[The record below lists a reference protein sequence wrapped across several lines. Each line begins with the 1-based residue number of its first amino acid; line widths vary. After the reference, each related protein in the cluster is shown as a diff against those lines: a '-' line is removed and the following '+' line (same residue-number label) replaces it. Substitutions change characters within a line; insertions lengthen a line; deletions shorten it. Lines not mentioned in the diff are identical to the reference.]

1 MPPPPQ
7 QGKSATT
14 TKEAKEA
21 TGKEAAT
28 STLTLKEKIARRKTN
43 RVVSQRPA
51 TLYNLDL
58 SRTGMGYLSPTLS
71 RRGAGPTTTAPSSD
85 NSTAKDAQSQGDE
98 KVKLVLHCPPDL
110 RDVIAEETT
119 ALRVDP
125 ETTLDRATAQY
136 WATHAARLSAHV
148 HYAEFAAMLRRCA
161 FAPAVAL
168 LDVDT
173 RAFQHLLPLFEG
185 QGCAWA
191 FAKAVVD
198 AAVAGAPTMRELLK
212 PDGVV
217 YRVTGMLLQMKMRT
231 FLRRALQPVFRHLF
245 EQPEEN
251 YLAGT
256 PDECLAPQNTSQGT
270 STAVPTSSS
279 VPTTSGSSIGSV
291 PVVTGGASTGTGA
304 ASGSVSGPSTTSTP
318 GNGSNGDGQIGN
330 GSLTSG
336 SASQSGTTTGAA
348 TGAGTTGITT
358 TGTGGNTGTA
368 PQILTE
374 RRQLHILNVTLLF
387 LAAITESV
395 MSLPKEVRALAWY
408 LQCSCQQFADFHED
422 AISGFVFARLFPP
435 AVVAPERFGVFEAC
449 DGGEPLDAARLS
461 QNTVFVLKCVAKIL
475 LYSSTAQASLARDQY
490 LTSMQQ
496 EIECVKRQTFYM
508 LHRIFVPTYAPA
520 PAAQMD
526 ALPAPAQAGTEY
538 TSLQDLLQAREEAF
552 VPALRDACARLRA
565 HTRHLAAAGDDICA
579 FYDLCVE
586 RGLISR
592 DTLVSKLPEDLMLSC
607 GKDSS
612 TSGSN
617 STCGSNKSSASNNGN
632 SNDDKEWDASALA
645 VEALRLGRTLLHPK
659 FKYHVKVFQTDHY
672 LDTDPLFGS
681 QPVREWK
688 LLSFCRHL
696 NQDPQL
702 EFVEPETYAQDIA
715 LLKQLSR
722 IGGTNA
728 NNGTNGTSTSNSNNW
743 SFANEESYLFS
754 QLLYR
759 GIPHSNRPF
768 PAGQPR
774 YATTPYPPR
783 LPSKFLVSVA
793 LPAADMAKLCECD
806 ATTTPQTLID
816 QIVKK
821 FRVDGGLLPAD
832 QIALKLLGREEYL
845 LYDDPRAIRDCER
858 VRELL
863 RKSFRPSFVVCERRA
878 LCLEEPVHAVF
889 DRVDALAVLG
899 DDEPFMLSCDVRV
912 ALDVLLDAAVL
923 PAAHTPADGT
933 SLYVEAALYYG
944 GQRISP
950 LVRSRPVGARAQ
962 PLWGQRLSLGT
973 LVSAI
978 PREARICF
986 TLYSVP
992 TTPAS
997 HSPPGAFLEDGNTSS
1012 RTGRTAC
1019 QEPSGASSSAHP
1031 SPLPSPSPPA
1041 VRRHAGDTP
1050 SVSGAATTVVTG
1062 GGGGNNEQATGSVL
1076 LFSTAGNH
1084 PLPFPIDSS
1093 GLFSV
1098 EVQHGH
1104 QKQNE
1109 GLLTLEPMGPMGLT
1123 GQTGQTE
1130 QMEAMEQ
1137 QQQEEQEQEQE
1148 ETESECYGDDK
1159 NRVAVGWTSCRVFD
1173 HCARIVSGEVV
1184 LPMLEGASANPVG
1197 ICVDSMGL
1205 GAAPGTMQ
1213 LRVVF
1218 PRGPTVLYPDDED
1231 LPEAPEAERAVP
1243 KMDTGDFARATVI
1256 VTKDPLYVMSEDE
1269 KRFIWRQRWNLRTV
1283 PEALPKVVLATPW
1296 TDPGAVRELHRVV
1309 GAWAQ
1314 MEPLRAIELLDS
1326 RYPDAKVRA
1335 YAVRCL
1341 ERLPL
1346 NDLEDWMMQL
1356 VQALKCETY
1365 HNSPLALHLLAQA
1378 LDHRVR
1384 IGHTLFWMLQAE
1396 MHIPAVRERFRLL
1409 TQFYLRGSGAHRTI
1423 IMRELDLVDTLM
1435 LANRAKSFA
1444 AAAAAPCFDAAAP
1457 LPLPHDPSLA
1467 VTRLLVDKCRVLDS
1481 ARAPLWLAFENAD
1494 PLARDPVL
1502 VLFKATDDLRQDM
1515 LALQVLKIMNE
1526 RWERENLDMRISQY
1540 RCVALGAAIGMIEV
1554 VPDCTTIA
1562 DIQKTSGGGGV
1573 TAAFKERTISE
1584 WLRKKNADSP
1594 MAYQNAVENFI
1605 YSCAGYCVAT
1615 YLLGVGDRHNDNI
1628 LLTRSGNLFH
1638 IDFGHILGNAEKW
1651 KGFKRDRA
1659 PFVLTPEFAYV
1670 MGGKDSPAFAVFS
1683 DVACNCYL
1691 IVRRDHHIFINL
1703 FSMVCFLFHPFS
1715 CFFLKLYFFSSFID
1729 AFNGHS

>member
-1 MPPPPQ
+1 MSAPKVKTTTVTVVAPPPQ
-7 QGKSATT
+7 QGKQPT
-14 TKEAKEA
+14 
-21 TGKEAAT
+21 AAAVP
-28 STLTLKEKIARRKTN
+28 LCDKIARRKTN

-58 SRTGMGYLSPTLS
+58 SRPGVGYLSPTLS
-71 RRGAGPTTTAPSSD
+71 RRCVGSTTNSTTTGSPKNTQTPEDS
-85 NSTAKDAQSQGDE
+85 

-110 RDVIAEETT
+110 RSVIQEETT
-119 ALRVDP
+119 VLLVDP
-125 ETTLDRATAQY
+125 DTTLNRATAQY
-136 WATHAARLSAHV
+136 WATHAARLTEHV
-148 HYAEFAAMLRRCA
+148 HYAEFVAMLRRCS

-168 LDVDT
+168 LDIDT
-173 RAFQHLLPLFEG
+173 RAFQYLLQLFES
-185 QGCAWA
+185 QGCAWG
-191 FAKAVVD
+191 FAKSVVD

-212 PDGVV
+212 PDGVI
-217 YRVTGMLLQMKMRT
+217 YRVTGLLLQMKMRS

-256 PDECLAPQNTSQGT
+256 PDECLLPQ
-270 STAVPTSSS
+270 S
-279 VPTTSGSSIGSV
+279 VPTGSGSSTASATATTATAATSA
-291 PVVTGGASTGTGA
+291 TGPSGAPQPASSTAAAGTNGPTSGTAPSTVSGAGNGASAEGQ
-304 ASGSVSGPSTTSTP
+304 S
-318 GNGSNGDGQIGN
+318 GSNGAAGN
-330 GSLTSG
+330 G
-336 SASQSGTTTGAA
+336 
-348 TGAGTTGITT
+348 GAGTAAG
-358 TGTGGNTGTA
+358 GGNGA
-368 PQILTE
+368 GVPQVLTE
-374 RRQLHILNVTLLF
+374 KRQLHILNVTLLF
-387 LAAITESV
+387 LAAITEAV

-408 LQCSCQQFADFHED
+408 LHCSCQQFPDFHED
-422 AISGFVFARLFPP
+422 AISGFIFARLFPP
-435 AVVAPERFGVFEAC
+435 AVVAPERFGVFESC
-449 DGGEPLDAARLS
+449 DGGEPLDAGRLT
-461 QNTVFVLKCVAKIL
+461 QNIVFVLKCVAKIL
-475 LYSSTAQASLARDQY
+475 LYSSTAQSSLARDQY

-496 EIECVKRQTFYM
+496 EIECVKKQTFYM
-508 LHRIFVPTYAPA
+508 LHRIFVPTYAHA
-520 PAAQMD
+520 PATPMD
-526 ALPAPAQAGTEY
+526 TLGTVPSETGTEY
-538 TSLQDLLQAREEAF
+538 TSIQDLLQSKEEAF
-552 VPALRDACARLRA
+552 VPVLRETCARLQDTA
-565 HTRHLAAAGDDICA
+565 KHLTACGDDICA

-592 DTLVSKLPEDLMLSC
+592 DTLVSKLPADLLD
-607 GKDSS
+607 GKKPRTGS
-612 TSGSN
+612 TKAAAAA
-617 STCGSNKSSASNNGN
+617 TTAAAPEC
-632 SNDDKEWDASALA
+632 DASTLA

-672 LDTDPLFGS
+672 LDTDSLFS
-681 QPVREWK
+681 SLPVREWT

-702 EFVEPETYAQDIA
+702 EFVEPETYAQDTA

-722 IGGTNA
+722 IGSGNA
-728 NNGTNGTSTSNSNNW
+728 SSGNTSSGNSSSDSNSTRTTQGSSSW

-759 GIPHSNRPF
+759 GIPHSSRPF
-768 PAGQPR
+768 PAGLPR
-774 YATTPYPPR
+774 HVTTPYPSR

-793 LPAADMAKLCECD
+793 LPSADMAKLCECD

-821 FRVDGGLLPAD
+821 FRVDGSILPAD
-832 QIALKLLGREEYL
+832 QIALKLLGRDEYL
-845 LYDDPRAIRDCER
+845 LYDDPRLIRDCER

-863 RKSFRPSFVVCERRA
+863 RKSFRPSFVVCERRQ
-878 LCLEEPVHAVF
+878 LCFEEPVHAVF

-899 DDEPFMLSCDVRV
+899 DDESYMLSCDVRIS
-912 ALDVLLDAAVL
+912 LDVLLDAATL
-923 PAAHTPADGT
+923 PALAPADGT

-950 LVRSRPVGARAQ
+950 LVRSRLVEARAQ
-962 PLWGQRLSLGT
+962 PLWGQKLSLGT
-973 LVSAI
+973 PISAI

-986 TLYSVP
+986 TLYSVAVAA
-992 TTPAS
+992 TPEGARGQ
-997 HSPPGAFLEDGNTSS
+997 HSPSATLLEDAGTAGTSAGTGTTAS
-1012 RTGRTAC
+1012 RARRDTC
-1019 QEPSGASSSAHP
+1019 QGSSSAHL
-1031 SPLPSPSPPA
+1031 SPLPSPSPTPS
-1041 VRRHAGDTP
+1041 RRHAQDASTTT
-1050 SVSGAATTVVTG
+1050 ATTTTTTTTAITATATTSASKDSLSPATTG
-1062 GGGGNNEQATGSVL
+1062 LTLIDNNHSDARGSVL
-1076 LFSTAGNH
+1076 LFSAEH
-1084 PLPFPIDSS
+1084 AHALPYTVDSS
-1093 GLFSV
+1093 GLFSADV
-1098 EVQHGH
+1098 
-1104 QKQNE
+1104 
-1109 GLLTLEPMGPMGLT
+1109 
-1123 GQTGQTE
+1123 
-1130 QMEAMEQ
+1130 Q
-1137 QQQEEQEQEQE
+1137 QQQQQREPVLTLLPPAAPEPEPERDF
-1148 ETESECYGDDK
+1148 GDDK
-1159 NRVAVGWTSCRVFD
+1159 TRVAVGWTSCRVFD
-1173 HCARIVSGEVV
+1173 HCARIVSGAVV
-1184 LPMLEGASANPVG
+1184 LPMLAGAANPVG

-1205 GAAPGTMQ
+1205 GLAPGTMQ
-1213 LRVVF
+1213 LSVVF
-1218 PRGPTVLYPDDED
+1218 PSGSTVLYPDDED
-1231 LPEAPEAERAVP
+1231 LPDAPESERAVP

-1256 VTKDPLYVMSEDE
+1256 VTKDPLYVMSDDE

-1283 PEALPKVVLATPW
+1283 PEALLKIVLATPW
-1296 TDPGAVRELHRVV
+1296 TDAGAVKELHRLV
-1309 GAWAQ
+1309 GAWAP

-1341 ERLPL
+1341 ERLSL

-1378 LDHRVR
+1378 LDNRVR
-1384 IGHTLFWMLQAE
+1384 IGHTFFWMLQAE

-1409 TQFYLRGSGAHRTI
+1409 TQFYLRGSGEHRTI

-1435 LANRAKSFA
+1435 LANRTKSFA
-1444 AAAAAPCFDAAAP
+1444 AAIDAACFDADAP

-1467 VTRLLVDKCRVLDS
+1467 VTRLVPDKCRVLDS

-1540 RCVALGAAIGMIEV
+1540 KCVALGAAIGMIEV

-1584 WLRKKNADSP
+1584 WLRKKNADST

-1628 LLTRSGNLFH
+1628 LLTRTGNLFH

-1670 MGGKDSPAFAVFS
+1670 MGGKDSPAFALFS

-1703 FSMVCFLFHPFS
+1703 FSMVCSFFPHHCSFSGFS
-1715 CFFLKLYFFSSFID
+1715 CSFVFPVPD
-1729 AFNGHS
+1729 AFN